1 MTLYALAIEKAPAGA
16 FYFVENGENSMRELC
31 VSINRMLG
39 FAGPPSAMTMQ
50 EAAAEWGEGTA
61 QDTMASNSRV
71 RARRARQLG
80 WQPTARGVIEEIEQ
94 GCYRE

>member
-1 MTLYALAIEKAPAGA
+1 
-16 FYFVENGENSMRELC
+16 
-31 VSINRMLG
+31 
-39 FAGPPSAMTMQ
+39 MTMQ

-71 RARRARQLG
+71 RAKRARELG
-80 WQPTARGVIEEIEQ
+80 WKPTARGVIEEIEQ